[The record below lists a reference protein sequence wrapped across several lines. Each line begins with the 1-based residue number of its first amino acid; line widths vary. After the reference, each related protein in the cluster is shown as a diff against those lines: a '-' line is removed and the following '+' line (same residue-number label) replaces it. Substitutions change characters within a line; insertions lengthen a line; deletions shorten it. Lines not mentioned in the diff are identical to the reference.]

1 MRGLYVIGF
10 RTVVVVLLTGTLSAC
25 STLPAPDD
33 APVAPVAVAAQSMA
47 AAPELPRG
55 IRLVGMDSS
64 QVQGLLGQPALQ
76 RRERPAQYWR
86 YSYAGC
92 ILDLFLYVEMP
103 ADVLRVAYF
112 EVRPDGRAGVS
123 GNPRCERIQASLGRM
138 ADDAGALP
146 PVEAH

>member
-10 RTVVVVLLTGTLSAC
+10 RTVVVVLLTGTLPAC
-25 STLPAPDD
+25 STPPAPD
-33 APVAPVAVAAQSMA
+33 ATVAAVAMEPSVP

-103 ADVLRVAYF
+103 SAVLRVAYF
-112 EVRPDGRAGVS
+112 EVRPDRRAGVP

-146 PVEAH
+146 AVETH